1 MEIPIL
7 NLLYHFYTKF
17 KKLPIYGRSILFL
30 IRHWRKIAVSFANRR
45 MLISRVPMPG
55 EKIVVV
61 LFPAHPLR
69 ITGGLFVLLNLAM
82 ISREILSREGF
93 KVVVAYPP
101 HWRGLP
107 CYPYY
112 PNKEGIYAFSQIM
125 RLFPS
130 PDTLYIHVPECVA
143 TRIFKKQKSR
153 EVRWIYSARQVHI
166 NICNQNPQ
174 LMPTP
179 HQLDHLYRLPCTR
192 TQTVAHEASATQ
204 EYADRWQIPLLHLGA
219 YYGSTYT
226 YRTHAEKQNIIAY
239 SPDTNPHA
247 PAILAMLHRR
257 FKGFRLY
264 SLAGIPYTTY
274 LEAISRSKYVISFGE
289 GWDGYFWEPFFC
301 GTVTCCVRSP
311 QFFPEEYNNFSER
324 IYTSYDSMLNNL
336 ASLIEKFES
345 NPFEYDAHALECYNI
360 LYERI
365 ESIKSHF
372 HNSAY
377 RLYRNEFDFYPVVNK
392 NTNQQ

>member
-30 IRHWRKIAVSFANRR
+30 IRHWREIAVSFANRR

-101 HWRGLP
+101 HWWGLP

-153 EVRWIYSARQVHI
+153 GVRWIYSGYKSTCACNPGNAAPSVQGIQIVQFGGNSVHHIPGGHQPQQVCNFFRRRLGRLFLGTFFLWNCHLLRQES
-166 NICNQNPQ
+166 
-174 LMPTP
+174 
-179 HQLDHLYRLPCTR
+179 
-192 TQTVAHEASATQ
+192 TVFS
-204 EYADRWQIPLLHLGA
+204 
-219 YYGSTYT
+219 
-226 YRTHAEKQNIIAY
+226 
-239 SPDTNPHA
+239 
-247 PAILAMLHRR
+247 RR
-257 FKGFRLY
+257 
-264 SLAGIPYTTY
+264 I
-274 LEAISRSKYVISFGE
+274 
-289 GWDGYFWEPFFC
+289 
-301 GTVTCCVRSP
+301 
-311 QFFPEEYNNFSER
+311 
-324 IYTSYDSMLNNL
+324 
-336 ASLIEKFES
+336 
-345 NPFEYDAHALECYNI
+345 
-360 LYERI
+360 
-365 ESIKSHF
+365 
-372 HNSAY
+372 
-377 RLYRNEFDFYPVVNK
+377 
-392 NTNQQ
+392 